1 MRTSPDP
8 TFRHRSAGPPAAG
21 RLSRRAVLALA
32 GATGT
37 AALTGCET
45 PADGPGTGS
54 LLTSAIPLPERF
66 RTPLPVPPVARP
78 LLSNSAGD
86 HFRLTQRVADA
97 RLLPDRPTEIWG
109 YDGIFPGPTI
119 RARRG
124 RPLTLTVRNE
134 LAVPTSTHL
143 HGGVVPPESDGLPLD
158 LTTPAGYSPAPPHVH
173 GSGGRVHE
181 VSRDYRYPMDQRAAT
196 LWYHDHR
203 MDFTGPQVW
212 RGLAGMMI
220 ISDDE
225 EDALPLP
232 RGERD
237 LPLFICDRAFEADG
251 SLRYPMRDMSMASAG
266 ANGNFRSGL
275 FGDVILVNGAAWPRH
290 EVAAVRHRLRLV
302 NSSNARRYRLALPGA
317 ELVQIGS
324 DDGLLGAP
332 VRHREIILSPGERC
346 DVVVDFSAFPVGSE
360 VTLVNA
366 FGSGATRDVMRF
378 VVTRTAADDTRI
390 PDRLAELPVLT
401 EADAARV
408 RQFDF
413 RYGGGRWTI
422 NKRPYDPAG
431 SLAAPRLGTVEL
443 WRFTSDFHHPVH
455 VHLAHFQVLS
465 RSGRD
470 PDPWESGWK
479 DTVDVR
485 PYEAVEVLVKFAG
498 HRGRY
503 MLHCH
508 NLEHEDMAMMANF
521 DVV

>member
-1 MRTSPDP
+1 MNRRT
-8 TFRHRSAGPPAAG
+8 
-21 RLSRRAVLALA
+21 LLALA
-32 GATGT
+32 GAAGT
-37 AALTGCET
+37 AALTGCGR

-54 LLTSAIPLPERF
+54 LLTSALPLPERF
-66 RTPLPVPPVARP
+66 RTPLAVPPVAEP
-78 LLSNSAGD
+78 VLSTAAGD
-86 HFRLTQRVADA
+86 HVVLTQRVAGA
-97 RLLPDRPTEIWG
+97 RLLPGRTTPIWG

-124 RPLTLTVRNE
+124 RPLTVTVRNE
-134 LAVPTSTHL
+134 LPVPTSTHL
-143 HGGVVPPESDGLPLD
+143 HGGVTPADSDGFPLD
-158 LTTPAGYSPAPPHVH
+158 LITPAGYSPAPPHAH
-173 GSGGRVHE
+173 GTGARVHE

-220 ISDDE
+220 ISDEE

-232 RGERD
+232 RGDRD
-237 LPLFICDRAFEADG
+237 LPLLICDRAFEADG
-251 SLRYPMRDMSMASAG
+251 SLRYPMRDTAMGAPGAAG
-266 ANGNFRSGL
+266 DFESGL

-302 NSSNARRYRLALPGA
+302 NGSNARRYRLALTPGA
-317 ELVQIGS
+317 DLVQIGS
-324 DDGLLGAP
+324 DDGLLAAP
-332 VRHREIILSPGERC
+332 VSHREIVLAPGERC
-346 DVVVDFSAFPVGSE
+346 DVLVDFSAFPVGSE
-360 VTLVNA
+360 VTLVNT
-366 FGSGATRDVMRF
+366 FGTGGTGEVMRF
-378 VVTRTAADDTRI
+378 AVTRTATDGTRI
-390 PDRLAELPVLT
+390 PERLSTVPVLG
-401 EADAARV
+401 EADAAGV

-413 RYGGGRWTI
+413 RYRAGRWTI
-422 NKRPYDPAG
+422 NGRPYDPAG

-485 PYEAVEVLVKFAG
+485 PYETVEVLVRFAG

>member
-1 MRTSPDP
+1 VRTSP
-8 TFRHRSAGPPAAG
+8 TPAAG
-21 RLSRRAVLALA
+21 RLSRRGLLALA
-32 GATGT
+32 GVTGA
-37 AALTGCET
+37 AALTGCRR

-54 LLTSAIPLPERF
+54 LLVSALALPERF
-66 RTPLPVPPVARP
+66 RTPLPIPPVAKP
-78 LLSNSAGD
+78 LLSNAAGD
-86 HFRLTQRVADA
+86 HITLTQRVADA
-97 RLLPDRPTEIWG
+97 HLLPGHTTQIWG

-119 RARRG
+119 RGRRG
-124 RPLTLTVRNE
+124 RPLTVTIRNE
-134 LAVPTSTHL
+134 LPVPTSTHL
-143 HGGVVPPESDGLPLD
+143 HGGVTPPDSDGFPLD
-158 LTTPAGYSPAPPHVH
+158 LTTPAGYSPAPPHMH
-173 GSGGRVHE
+173 GAGARVHE

-212 RGLAGMMI
+212 RGLAGMLI
-220 ISDDE
+220 VSDDE

-237 LPLFICDRAFEADG
+237 LSLLICDRAFEADG
-251 SLRYPMRDMSMASAG
+251 SLRYPMRDMSMASPG
-266 ANGNFRSGL
+266 ADGDFKSGL

-302 NSSNARRYRLALPGA
+302 NGSNARRYRLALTPST
-317 ELVQIGS
+317 ELIQIGS
-324 DDGLLGAP
+324 DDGLLAAP
-332 VRHREIILSPGERC
+332 VSHREIILSPGERC

-360 VTLVNA
+360 VTLVNT
-366 FGSGATRDVMRF
+366 FGAGATRDVMRF
-378 VVTRTAADDTRI
+378 AVTRTAKDDTRI
-390 PDRLAELPVLT
+390 PDRLAKVPVLT
-401 EADAARV
+401 KADAVAV

-413 RYGGGRWTI
+413 RFAGGRWTI
-422 NKRPYDPAG
+422 NKQPYDPAG
-431 SLAAPRLGTVEL
+431 SLAAPRLDTVEL

-455 VHLAHFQVLS
+455 VHLGHFQVLS
-465 RSGRD
+465 RRGRD
-470 PDPWESGWK
+470 PEPWESGWK

-485 PYEAVEVLVKFAG
+485 PYETVEVLVKFAG

>member
-1 MRTSPDP
+1 MRT
-8 TFRHRSAGPPAAG
+8 T
-21 RLSRRAVLALA
+21 RLSRRTVLAL
-32 GATGT
+32 GGMTGT
-37 AALTGCET
+37 AVLTGCSR

-54 LLTSAIPLPERF
+54 LLTSALTLPARF
-66 RTPLPVPPVARP
+66 RTPLPIPPVAEPR
-78 LLSNSAGD
+78 LSSSAGD
-86 HFRLTQRVADA
+86 HIALTQRVADA
-97 RLLPDRPTEIWG
+97 HLLPDRTTRIWG

-119 RARRG
+119 RGRRG
-124 RPLTLTVRNE
+124 RPLTVTIRNE
-134 LAVPTSTHL
+134 LPVPTSTHL
-143 HGGVVPPESDGLPLD
+143 HGGVTPADSDGFPLD
-158 LTTPAGYSPAPPHVH
+158 LITPAGYSPAPPHMH
-173 GSGGRVHE
+173 GAGARVHE
-181 VSRDYRYPMDQRAAT
+181 VSRDYRYPMEQRAAT

-237 LPLFICDRAFEADG
+237 LPLLICDRAFEADG
-251 SLRYPMRDMSMASAG
+251 SLRYPLRDTAMAEPG
-266 ANGNFRSGL
+266 AHGDFLSGL

-290 EVAAVRHRLRLV
+290 EVAGVRYRLRLV
-302 NSSNARRYRLALPGA
+302 NGSNARRYRLGLTPGA

-324 DDGLLGAP
+324 DDGLLAAP
-332 VRHREIILSPGERC
+332 VSHREVILSPGERC

-360 VTLVNA
+360 VTLVNS
-366 FGSGATRDVMRF
+366 FGTGATRDIVRF
-378 VVTRTAADDTRI
+378 VVTRAGKDDTRV
-390 PDRLAELPVLT
+390 PARLAAVPTLVA
-401 EADAARV
+401 ADAV
-408 RQFDF
+408 GERQFDF
-413 RYGGGRWTI
+413 RFGGGRWTI
-422 NKRPYDPAG
+422 NKQPYDPAG

-455 VHLAHFQVLS
+455 VHLGHFQVLS
-465 RSGRD
+465 RNGRD
-470 PDPWESGWK
+470 AEPWESGWK